1 MSASTWV
8 GRSVRVTWHGWEYEP
23 QTGELVGDPKS
34 KLDVFP
40 IKIENGDVMV
50 EI

>member
-1 MSASTWV
+1 
-8 GRSVRVTWHGWEYEP
+8 
-23 QTGELVGDPKS
+23 LVGDPKS

-50 EI
+50 EM